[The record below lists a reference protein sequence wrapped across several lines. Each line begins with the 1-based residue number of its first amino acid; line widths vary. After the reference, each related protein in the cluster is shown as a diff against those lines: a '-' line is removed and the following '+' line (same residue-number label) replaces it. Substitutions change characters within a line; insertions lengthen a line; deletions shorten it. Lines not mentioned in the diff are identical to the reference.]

1 MLMTPQQRSALSFS
15 VRVALRAG
23 APAGLGA
30 STASLVSGTDALSDE
45 QTICEVKGSGE
56 FPLLQIVDA
65 RLPSMA
71 QEQLWRELRLP
82 EVNTALAA
90 DLTEIERKLNSA
102 AGIEGGG
109 VEDVVDQL
117 ASVDVRL
124 PPAIQGGP
132 DTVVTLLL
140 QNVGGVTAEL
150 KLRYPTESEL
160 QIEQWADKGEPTAI
174 ELKQH
179 MIVDKGILSV
189 SPKYAVLGPGQTVTV
204 TLTMRHLRAD
214 DYALPLLLQL
224 DSGKTMAMNL
234 RGRTLVSGEAYL
246 HLPLREFEMGPTPIG
261 LPEPQ
266 RHTLELPNYS
276 DTALEYSLDLTEL
289 DALNDANYAFPVLQ
303 CEAPAGEIRGWRRAR
318 PVPLPPPRSA

>member
-1 MLMTPQQRSALSFS
+1 
-15 VRVALRAG
+15 
-23 APAGLGA
+23 
-30 STASLVSGTDALSDE
+30 
-45 QTICEVKGSGE
+45 
-56 FPLLQIVDA
+56 
-65 RLPSMA
+65 MA

-82 EVNTALAA
+82 EVNTERRLSNRGSSAHRSLPPTSLTPPRPLQVNTALAA

-174 ELKQH
+174 ITHECH
-179 MIVDKGILSV
+179 
-189 SPKYAVLGPGQTVTV
+189 A
-204 TLTMRHLRAD
+204 
-214 DYALPLLLQL
+214 
-224 DSGKTMAMNL
+224 
-234 RGRTLVSGEAYL
+234 
-246 HLPLREFEMGPTPIG
+246 
-261 LPEPQ
+261 
-266 RHTLELPNYS
+266 
-276 DTALEYSLDLTEL
+276 
-289 DALNDANYAFPVLQ
+289 
-303 CEAPAGEIRGWRRAR
+303 
-318 PVPLPPPRSA
+318 